1 MARFGGMTALRAAL
15 GGVAGGLEGLGAMRE
30 AQRLEQEQA
39 RALERQRAMD
49 ELSMLNQGFMRAE
62 DVAGERGQT
71 GAALSRALS
80 SAAAMMRPGGM
91 AGGAAPSLQAGDL
104 RRVAEAPG
112 MEAPQQRVT
121 LGGTTFQRESP
132 TSAALRRAE
141 QEFGRER
148 MAKEQQAAEASKAQE
163 ANVTAAMRAYNLTRE
178 QAQEYVRTG
187 KSPLV
192 EAQRPMTAAEKDAA
206 ARGWAEINLRR
217 EAAKTAGA
225 GAGGGRRA
233 GATDKTSL
241 ATTLPSVIEASTRL
255 SQMKE
260 ADAVKLRPRAMDWAS
275 SSMNEPGFMG
285 VVGRTGTQMALQ
297 PTTQELAYIQ
307 TANAVADAV
316 ARATD
321 VGVLANFDI
330 IRFRSQVTPTA
341 LDADNPDAMKF
352 KFRTLQGWA
361 NWLARNKDVLQ
372 AADAAYEAGKPLPD
386 AQLRWKGEPP
396 PETGVQVA
404 AGSPE
409 RRGAGQAPSAQ
420 PATQDAELER
430 ARAAIARG
438 KDRQAVI
445 QFYESTTGR
454 KWPGG

>member
-1 MARFGGMTALRAAL
+1 MARGRGMTALRAAL
-15 GGVAGGLEGLGAMRE
+15 GGASGVFQGLGEMRE
-30 AQRLEQEQA
+30 ARRLQDEQA
-39 RALERQRAMD
+39 RALERQGAMD
-49 ELSMLNQGFMRAE
+49 RLSLLNQGFMPADE
-62 DVAGERGQT
+62 VMGERQKT

-80 SAAAMMRPGGM
+80 AATGMIAPGG
-91 AGGAAPSLQAGDL
+91 AGMGAGLQAGDL
-104 RRVAEAPG
+104 RRVTEAPG

-148 MAKEQQAAEASKAQE
+148 MAKEQQAAEAAKAQE

-192 EAQRPMTAAEKDAA
+192 DAQRPMTAAEKDAA

-255 SQMKE
+255 SQMKD
-260 ADAVKLRPRAMDWAS
+260 ADAIKLRPRAMDWAS

-285 VVGRTGTQMALQ
+285 VLGRTGAQLALQ

-372 AADAAYEAGKPLPD
+372 AADAAYESGKPLPD

-396 PETGVQVA
+396 PETGVQVV
-404 AGSPE
+404 AGAPD

-420 PATQDAELER
+420 PAAQDDDVYRQAK
-430 ARAAIARG
+430 ARIDAG
-438 KDRQAVI
+438 GDRQAVI
-445 QFYESTTGR
+445 QRYESLTGR

>member
-1 MARFGGMTALRAAL
+1 MARGLGLTALRVAL
-15 GGVAGGLEGLGAMRE
+15 GGLSGVGQDRAAMRE
-30 AQRLEQEQA
+30 AQRVEQEQA
-39 RALERQRAMD
+39 RALERQAMMD
-49 ELSMLNQGFMRAE
+49 EIMLRDKRFRPAE
-62 DVAGERGQT
+62 ELAAARQPTGE
-71 GAALSRALS
+71 ALSRALS
-80 SAAAMMRPGGM
+80 SATAMMRPGGM
-91 AGGAAPSLQAGDL
+91 AGGAVPSLQAGDTGL
-104 RRVAEAPG
+104 VQQARSLAAPRERVS
-112 MEAPQQRVT
+112 
-121 LGGTTFQRESP
+121 LGGRSFEREEAESYR
-132 TSAALRRAE
+132 TRMAGEEAAQA
-141 QEFGRER
+141 R
-148 MAKEQQAAEASKAQE
+148 MAKEQQAAEARQAQE
-163 ANVTAAMRAYNLTRE
+163 ANVAAAMKAYNLTRE

-192 EAQRPMTAAEKDAA
+192 EAQAPLTAYQKAQLGMEGRRLSLAERQAAQTAA
-206 ARGWAEINLRR
+206 
-217 EAAKTAGA
+217 AG
-225 GAGGGRRA
+225 GTGGGRRA

-275 SSMNEPGFMG
+275 SSMNEPGLMG
-285 VVGRTGTQMALQ
+285 VLGRTGAQMALQ

-372 AADAAYEAGKPLPD
+372 AADAAYESGKPLPD

-396 PETGVQVA
+396 PETGVQVV
-404 AGSPE
+404 AGAPE
-409 RRGAGQAPSAQ
+409 RRGAGAA
-420 PATQDAELER
+420 QDAELEKAQR
-430 ARAAIARG
+430 SIAG
-438 KDRQAVI
+438 GAPKSAVI
-445 QFYESTTGR
+445 QLYEQRTGR

>member
-1 MARFGGMTALRAAL
+1 MARGLGLTALRVAL
-15 GGVAGGLEGLGAMRE
+15 GGLSGVGQDRAAMRE
-30 AQRLEQEQA
+30 AQRVEQEQA

-91 AGGAAPSLQAGDL
+91 AGGAAPSLQTGDL

-225 GAGGGRRA
+225 GGGRRA

-275 SSMNEPGFMG
+275 SSMNEPGGIG
-285 VVGRTGTQMALQ
+285 VIFRTGTQMMLQ
-297 PTTQELAYIQ
+297 PTSQEMAYIQ

-445 QFYESTTGR
+445 QLYESTTGR